1 MAGSFETWR
10 ATTSIP
16 GSLIPSRRFR
26 EVLLS
31 ARTLIDI
38 GCGVGRLTAV
48 LERKHGQT
56 IGVDCNISALRSG
69 AFIDV
74 SSRIVGDARQLPFR
88 DGVAHAVSLQ
98 AVLTVIPGRE
108 DQLRLASEASR
119 VLTGGGVVY
128 VADFLRND
136 DDPYYVGRYRVGP
149 GDGVFG
155 VTGDDGL
162 HLYWA
167 KHWLPRELIQLWG
180 PAFRE
185 ELTAERAVVSRSG
198 RTVRGV
204 ELLLRKS
211 HKHLWGSKS
220 RPRG

>member
-1 MAGSFETWR
+1 LTLPRSGNRSDTENYRPAGELLMAGSFETWR

-26 EVLLS
+26 EVLSS
-31 ARTLIDI
+31 ARTLIGI

-48 LERKHGQT
+48 LERKRGQT

-108 DQLRLASEASR
+108 DQLRLASEVSR

-136 DDPYYVGRYRVGP
+136 GDPTMSVGTCGVPEVG
-149 GDGVFG
+149 
-155 VTGDDGL
+155 
-162 HLYWA
+162 LY
-167 KHWLPRELIQLWG
+167 L
-180 PAFRE
+180 
-185 ELTAERAVVSRSG
+185 
-198 RTVRGV
+198 
-204 ELLLRKS
+204 
-211 HKHLWGSKS
+211 
-220 RPRG
+220 